1 MQPRY
6 ISLLFLFFY
15 LWQIMS
21 FLPPPSFAKLALNP
35 REDPQGLWPD
45 PEIFNISRAAKSRS
59 SAQFA
64 RRSANERKSV
74 TRILTHENLLT
85 SVPTQNVDSAEL
97 TDIKRILNVLLKK
110 KKKKLLVWNMYWP
123 SNTRPTKINLE
134 YEADVKHDD

>member
-1 MQPRY
+1 MTSVKKNATEVY
-6 ISLLFLFFY
+6 LYFSYSFISDK
-15 LWQIMS
+15 S
-21 FLPPPSFAKLALNP
+21 CPSSPPPSFAKLALNP

-110 KKKKLLVWNMYWP
+110 KKKEVTCMKYVLAV
-123 SNTRPTKINLE
+123 
-134 YEADVKHDD
+134 